1 MGVSINISQ
10 IPTGLAATTHDQ
22 VVNFFHLVVAL
33 ASINN
38 PGKVHQIILYSYFR
52 KKIKAEDMGEG
63 SAPRQPHSILLSYKS
78 IIFNA
83 DISKNMPVLIKL
95 FREGASYI
103 AQSVKNLPAMQATP
117 VQFPGREN
125 PLEKEMATHSSFL
138 A

>member
-1 MGVSINISQ
+1 M
-10 IPTGLAATTHDQ
+10 
-22 VVNFFHLVVAL
+22 
-33 ASINN
+33 
-38 PGKVHQIILYSYFR
+38 HQIILSRYFR

-63 SAPRQPHSILLSYKS
+63 SAPRSHSILLSYKS

-83 DISKNMPVLIKL
+83 AISKSMPVLIKL
-95 FREGASYI
+95 FQEGVSHI
-103 AQSVKNLPAMQATP
+103 AQSVKNLPAMQATL

>member
-63 SAPRQPHSILLSYKS
+63 SALGRLQSVLLSYIS
-78 IIFNA
+78 IPA
-83 DISKNMPVLIKL
+83 
-95 FREGASYI
+95 
-103 AQSVKNLPAMQATP
+103 NLKTP
-117 VQFPGREN
+117 VNHGVETINHYF
-125 PLEKEMATHSSFL
+125 K
-138 A
+138 